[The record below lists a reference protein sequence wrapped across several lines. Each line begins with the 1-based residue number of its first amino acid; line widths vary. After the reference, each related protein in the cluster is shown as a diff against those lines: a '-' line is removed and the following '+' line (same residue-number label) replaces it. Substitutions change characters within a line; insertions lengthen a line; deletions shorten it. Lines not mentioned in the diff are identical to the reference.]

1 VPAPPEQAWAL
12 LMDVPRVIPCMP
24 GAELVDT
31 VDESSWKARVAVKL
45 GPIAL
50 SFDSDVRR
58 EEADEVARRARL
70 AVRARETRGRGEAQ
84 ASIESTLVPLD
95 GGTRVEVV
103 TDLSLSGPLAQ
114 YGRGVVHDVA
124 SQLVASFADCLR
136 RQLAG
141 SQGEVE
147 AATQAQARPVSG
159 LRVGL
164 AAILRSLARLLRLR
178 RSRAEGGA

>member
-1 VPAPPEQAWAL
+1 
-12 LMDVPRVIPCMP
+12 
-24 GAELVDT
+24 
-31 VDESSWKARVAVKL
+31 
-45 GPIAL
+45 
-50 SFDSDVRR
+50 
-58 EEADEVARRARL
+58 
-70 AVRARETRGRGEAQ
+70 GRGEAQ

-147 AATQAQARPVSG
+147 AA
-159 LRVGL
+159 
-164 AAILRSLARLLRLR
+164 
-178 RSRAEGGA
+178 